1 MLGTQ
6 LGPAS
11 VGTQFLWF

>member
-6 LGPAS
+6 YGL